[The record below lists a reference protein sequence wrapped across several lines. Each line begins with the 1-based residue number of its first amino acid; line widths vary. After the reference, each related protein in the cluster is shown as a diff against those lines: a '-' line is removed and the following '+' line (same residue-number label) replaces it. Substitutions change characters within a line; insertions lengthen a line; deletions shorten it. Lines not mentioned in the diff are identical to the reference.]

1 MSSIP
6 PKHLADPV
14 DKRPLTA
21 VHGGLAG
28 PAGTVY
34 PEALGGWDLRPRGGG
49 APGDAPDDP
58 NKSLQADI
66 YDQRLGAMSDFDHP
80 HNLMLVHQKGLLE
93 ALPLKR
99 GDRVLEIGGHRS
111 GLLPWLERTR
121 GIVGTGLD
129 ISPVWVAAQN
139 AAARA
144 RGSDTIWV
152 LGDAEVLPFA
162 DGAFAAVVAFD
173 VFEHLTH
180 LDRALTEA
188 FRVLAPGGRLVVHM
202 PVRDIDGSFD
212 GFQRSRDPGDY
223 AARQASVGHFH
234 ERMPTRRQMRTR
246 LEGAGFQ
253 VLDLRSFNVWIQ
265 PLHDHR
271 MLPWLGRMKNR
282 RGDLGA
288 GGQPPHGGLA
298 GRLRGRAASAPPLA
312 GAGAASLAHADSAT
326 PAASPATPPGAS
338 GATSGPP
345 PTSRFTKLY
354 ARTVVPLAQALSAPD
369 RLGSLLGIGG
379 SCSFVAMKPG

>member
-1 MSSIP
+1 MTSPFRMP

-14 DKRPLTA
+14 DKRPLSA

-28 PAGTVY
+28 AAGRVY
-34 PEALGGWDLRPRGGG
+34 PEALGGWDLRPRTGGTL
-49 APGDAPDDP
+49 DDT

-93 ALPLKR
+93 ALPLER
-99 GDRVLEIGGHRS
+99 GARVLEIGGHRS

-121 GIVGTGLD
+121 GIHGTGLD

-144 RGSDTIWV
+144 RRSDTLWV
-152 LGDAEVLPFA
+152 LGDAESLPFA
-162 DGAFAAVVAFD
+162 DGAFAALVAFD

-202 PVRDIDGSFD
+202 PVRDIGGSFD
-212 GFQRSRDPGDY
+212 GWQRARDPADY

-234 ERMPTRRQMRTR
+234 ERMPTRAQMRTH
-246 LEGAGFQ
+246 LEGVGFH
-253 VLDLRSFNVWIQ
+253 VLDLHSFNVWIQ

-271 MLPWLGRMKNR
+271 LLPWLGKVKNQR
-282 RGDLGA
+282 KDPGA
-288 GGQPPHGGLA
+288 GGAPQRPPE
-298 GRLRGRAASAPPLA
+298 AA
-312 GAGAASLAHADSAT
+312 
-326 PAASPATPPGAS
+326 
-338 GATSGPP
+338 GPP

-354 ARTVVPLAQALSAPD
+354 ARTIVPLAQALSAPD
-369 RLGSLLGIGG
+369 RLGSLLGFGG
-379 SCSFVAMKPG
+379 SCSFVAVKA